1 MKIRNKM
8 VLFTL
13 LLVSIPYILG
23 MFGILTITKKG
34 ITSMSL
40 STLEESVVSIS
51 NSFSSFFTQKL
62 QYAKSL
68 SALPAAKNMDW
79 PEIKKVLDEIN
90 LSSYEEFILTQ
101 VDGTYWKNTVIGNP
115 AQNYLVSKDDSNPN
129 AELNKLTAR
138 DYYHY
143 LIKDN
148 PNGERRTIVTDPVFS
163 MASGQSQII
172 CGSSI
177 INDSNKVCGLIA
189 ATVVLSEIEK
199 MYLSQIDSFEED
211 FGKEA
216 IAIVTSSRDNIIM
229 NYQYNKQLNKYT
241 DMGNEITPSKDFL
254 EATERYDI
262 TSTLP
267 QSFNNNGKKYYI
279 SGMKI
284 PNSDYT
290 VFVAAPGN
298 YLFKVLSVISFTMLG
313 IISFTLVLVT
323 ICVFFMIG
331 GITQRLTKNAKKL
344 SVGSGDLTL
353 RLDITGNDE
362 ISQIS
367 KYLNDFLETQHS
379 MIGSIKKQSI
389 NIESVSNELSNNT
402 EIMEQNIHAIETDVN
417 DLNLQTKE
425 QSNSVNETSN
435 ILQKITQNI
444 SGLSKSIEYQTEA
457 LSESSAAI
465 QEMVANMGSI
475 SNNLNEADKS
485 FNELKRSSES
495 GKSSITNVQFLVSEV
510 AKQSTHLLE
519 TNEIINNIA
528 SQTNLLAMNA
538 AIEAAHAGDAGKGF
552 SVVADEIRK
561 LAENSASQSKAIE
574 TDLRNIVEKISVIV
588 EASSSADSAF
598 SSVAE
603 KINKATCLTDE
614 IALAMKEQNEGSKR
628 VLDSLENM
636 QSITA
641 EIKNGSD
648 EMTHGASVIMN
659 EMQRLSEISTKV
671 QLKSQDIDNATKSIN
686 SAVNDIV
693 SVSEN
698 NLTASKTLSEMTDRF
713 KV

>member
-1 MKIRNKM
+1 
-8 VLFTL
+8 
-13 LLVSIPYILG
+13 
-23 MFGILTITKKG
+23 
-34 ITSMSL
+34 
-40 STLEESVVSIS
+40 
-51 NSFSSFFTQKL
+51 
-62 QYAKSL
+62 
-68 SALPAAKNMDW
+68 
-79 PEIKKVLDEIN
+79 
-90 LSSYEEFILTQ
+90 
-101 VDGTYWKNTVIGNP
+101 
-115 AQNYLVSKDDSNPN
+115 
-129 AELNKLTAR
+129 
-138 DYYHY
+138 
-143 LIKDN
+143 
-148 PNGERRTIVTDPVFS
+148 
-163 MASGQSQII
+163 
-172 CGSSI
+172 
-177 INDSNKVCGLIA
+177 
-189 ATVVLSEIEK
+189 
-199 MYLSQIDSFEED
+199 
-211 FGKEA
+211 
-216 IAIVTSSRDNIIM
+216 
-229 NYQYNKQLNKYT
+229 
-241 DMGNEITPSKDFL
+241 
-254 EATERYDI
+254 
-262 TSTLP
+262 
-267 QSFNNNGKKYYI
+267 
-279 SGMKI
+279 
-284 PNSDYT
+284 
-290 VFVAAPGN
+290 
-298 YLFKVLSVISFTMLG
+298 
-313 IISFTLVLVT
+313 
-323 ICVFFMIG
+323 
-331 GITQRLTKNAKKL
+331 
-344 SVGSGDLTL
+344 
-353 RLDITGNDE
+353 
-362 ISQIS
+362 
-367 KYLNDFLETQHS
+367 
-379 MIGSIKKQSI
+379 
-389 NIESVSNELSNNT
+389 
-402 EIMEQNIHAIETDVN
+402 
-417 DLNLQTKE
+417 
-425 QSNSVNETSN
+425 
-435 ILQKITQNI
+435 
-444 SGLSKSIEYQTEA
+444 
-457 LSESSAAI
+457 AAI